1 MINILVRTAIK
12 KLAFKIA
19 TDKSLRNKV
28 KTGISNAKELN
39 SQGELIKSLGK
50 VAGRKS
56 RSCLPVLPLDAVAS
70 VGEAHPRV
78 LRALPLLAREQRG
91 AG

>member
-12 KLAFKIA
+12 KLAYKLA

-28 KTGISNAKELN
+28 KSGISNAKELN

-50 VAGRKS
+50 AAGRIK
-56 RSCLPVLPLDAVAS
+56 RK
-70 VGEAHPRV
+70 
-78 LRALPLLAREQRG
+78 LR
-91 AG
+91 